1 MREELE
7 SDGVSR
13 VFERSESEEIANY
26 IAWFFKERR
35 QIDLKRREEVVRP
48 YLYENLSKR
57 LEEIIETVSRKVKS
71 HP

>member
-26 IAWFFKERR
+26 IAWFFKEER